1 VNDTK
6 STIAVLDNMTLDI
19 ICKSV
24 DDVPS
29 HATFPFQE
37 AAVTP
42 GGCGSNPTIGL
53 AREGEK
59 VYLVACTWEA
69 LDEAS
74 RAGIHLASKTI
85 QILGAVNISL

>member
-6 STIAVLDNMTLDI
+6 STIAVLDNVTLDI

-37 AAVTP
+37 
-42 GGCGSNPTIGL
+42 
-53 AREGEK
+53 
-59 VYLVACTWEA
+59 VAGFQSQAW
-69 LDEAS
+69 
-74 RAGIHLASKTI
+74 G
-85 QILGAVNISL
+85 N